1 MIPCDLYF
9 SNKSGQLA
17 TNDIDTYV
25 PMDQV
30 GEQHSTLASDAI
42 REEEIEAS
50 NSEGQKPVT
59 DVFKHP
65 TALV

>member
-1 MIPCDLYF
+1 VTLYF
-9 SNKSGQLA
+9 SNNSGKLA

-25 PMDQV
+25 PMDQL

-42 REEEIEAS
+42 REEETEAS

-65 TALV
+65 STLV